1 MKNHTGDITDDIRDW
16 MTDDMD
22 TEKLKRLKSEVGAVS
37 TESLDTIIAPLW
49 DSYANDSIQERT
61 YRLQQELRQKEKVV
75 RLNNKY
81 RRLQIAAVLLPAIM
95 AIGFLTAYWGM
106 QKQSNYFE
114 VQAMKGEK
122 SFLNLP
128 DQSKVWIN
136 SESSLK
142 YASDFNIKERQLYL
156 DGEGFFD
163 VAHQGG
169 FPFTVSVGN
178 INIVVKGTTFN
189 VKSSAQELEVAL
201 LKGKVDIFHDET
213 QLIASLEPNQ
223 VISID
228 THNPQK
234 FTIRYEYGDE
244 YGIWTQNK
252 LVVQNENLFD
262 ISKKLERWYGVN
274 IQLLNANPDQKYTF
288 TIKTESL
295 NEILHLMSQL
305 MAIEYSVKGEEV
317 IIRQEK

>member
-49 DSYANDSIQERT
+49 DSYDNDSIQERT

-114 VQAMKGEK
+114 VQALKGEK

-142 YASDFNIKERQLYL
+142 YASDFYIKERHLYL

-163 VAHQGG
+163 VAHQDG

-189 VKSSAQELEVAL
+189 VKSSAKELEVAL

-213 QLIASLEPNQ
+213 QWIASLEPNQ
-223 VISID
+223 VICID

-252 LVVQNENLFD
+252 LAIQNENLFA

-274 IQLLNANPDQKYTF
+274 IQLVNANPDQKYTF

-305 MAIEYSVKGEEV
+305 MSIEYSVKGEEV